1 MSSMQI
7 RNQENFTAGKMSK
20 GYRNNNCKKNNKL
33 LNEINIIENNACS
46 IDDNKTNDQVNNER
60 LTCRAFNE
68 RKIFLGNDTNS
79 WCKNVKNLPKIKEIK
94 EEDIKPFESL
104 KLSQNL
110 NLKPEAIEENNN
122 FSNFPFKSLKKKLPN
137 YDNQLLSKKK

>member
-1 MSSMQI
+1 M
-7 RNQENFTAGKMSK
+7 
-20 GYRNNNCKKNNKL
+20 
-33 LNEINIIENNACS
+33 
-46 IDDNKTNDQVNNER
+46 
-60 LTCRAFNE
+60 
-68 RKIFLGNDTNS
+68 
-79 WCKNVKNLPKIKEIK
+79 PKIKEIK

-122 FSNFPFKSLKKKLPN
+122 FSSFPFKSLKKKLPN